1 MSKHQGFLRGKTA
14 LVTGSAQ
21 GIGLAIA
28 QRLAQEGAAIVL
40 HGLATAEQ
48 AAEADRLVREAGAAD
63 VLFLDHNLS
72 STSAIDDMMDRALA
86 WRGGLDIAVNNAG
99 IQHTAPIVDMPA
111 ERWDAIIAVNLSS
124 CFHVMRRAL
133 PGMLERGYGRIVNIA
148 SVHGLVASAQKS
160 PYVAAKFGLVGL
172 TRVAALECA
181 AVGSRASGGITANCI
196 APGWTETALI
206 EPQILARA
214 QQVGGDRDA
223 GVRELLREKQPSQ
236 RMSAPS
242 EIGEVAAMLC
252 QPWAHNMNG
261 ITIPVDGGW
270 TAQ

>member
-1 MSKHQGFLRGKTA
+1 MTSASLKGRSA

-28 QRLAQEGAAIVL
+28 TRLAQDGARIVL
-40 HGLATAEQ
+40 HDVATPEQ
-48 AAEADRLVREAGAAD
+48 ARPALAAVREAGAPDAIYLQRNLREPTEIDALMAD
-63 VLFLDHNLS
+63 
-72 STSAIDDMMDRALA
+72 AIA
-86 WRGGLDIAVNNAG
+86 WHGALDIVVNNAG
-99 IQHTAPIVDMPA
+99 IQHTAPIIDMPP
-111 ERWDAIIAVNLSS
+111 ERWDAILAINLTSA
-124 CFHVMRRAL
+124 FHTMRLAL
-133 PGMLERGYGRIVNIA
+133 PGMISRGYGRVVNIA
-148 SVHGLVASAQKS
+148 SVHGMVASAQKA

-181 AVGSRASGGITANCI
+181 AVGTSQTGGVTANCI

-206 EPQILARA
+206 QPQIEARA
-214 QQVGGDRDA
+214 QAQGGDRTA
-223 GVRELLREKQPSQ
+223 GIKALLSEKQPSH

-252 QPWAHNMNG
+252 QPWAHNING
-261 ITIPVDGGW
+261 ITLPVDGAW